1 MNNSAEVVKKTES
14 VKNRCSC
21 VLVGFVFC
29 RWKRFPGSKLSLQ
42 MGDKGM
48 QDDEEQLVILGNVS
62 N

>member
-1 MNNSAEVVKKTES
+1 MYWSGLYFAGG
-14 VKNRCSC
+14 R
-21 VLVGFVFC
+21 
-29 RWKRFPGSKLSLQ
+29 GSKLSLQ